1 MKLASFVILSLTL
14 HAIAL
19 AYPISFH
26 DFRVTELIPVAIV
39 QVEPAPRA
47 TRADDGRGGG
57 GGASQPAAKMKAAAQ
72 KVNHKIESESLR
84 QAEPPVLTEESPS
97 KSNASSPAFVSALAG
112 PAPTD
117 GEAIYNS
124 TSRDANPGAGGAS
137 ISGDGSGSAGTGAG
151 AGNGQASFG
160 NGTGWIQARYR
171 ETPKPEYPESARAEG
186 REGRVLL
193 RVLVDDQGRTKSVE
207 INASSGND
215 ALDRAAIEAIKRWRF
230 QPARH
235 ADKPVESW
243 LRIPIEFRLADAK
256 SR

>member
-26 DFRVTELIPVAIV
+26 DFRVTELIPVTIV

-47 TRADDGRGGG
+47 ARADDGRG

-97 KSNASSPAFVSALAG
+97 QPNPSDAAFVSALAD

-117 GEAIYNS
+117 GAAIYGS
-124 TSRDANPGAGGAS
+124 TSRDANPGKGGAG

-207 INASSGND
+207 INAGSGND

-230 QPARH
+230 HPARH
-235 ADKPVESW
+235 GDKPVESW